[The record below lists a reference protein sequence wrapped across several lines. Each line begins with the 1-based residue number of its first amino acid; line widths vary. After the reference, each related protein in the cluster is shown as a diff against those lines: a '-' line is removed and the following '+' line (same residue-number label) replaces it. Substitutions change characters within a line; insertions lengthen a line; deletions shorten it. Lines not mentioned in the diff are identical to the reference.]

1 MKNDNSTIFKENLHS
16 WFYVKY
22 PTERMWFGGNQIK
35 IQRQFQSVRGVNFF
49 VFFGCGGF
57 WQNLLRSSCDEIWF
71 NFPVGKNW
79 LNAHNAYFQQINRVW
94 SEKKLL
100 CSLKIFSKR
109 NYNFFSSERKGPP
122 PILKE
127 QTLNG

>member
-1 MKNDNSTIFKENLHS
+1 MNMKLQFYHFQRNLHS
-16 WFYVKY
+16 WFSVKY

-79 LNAHNAYFQQINRVW
+79 LNAHNAYFQPINRVRF
-94 SEKKLL
+94 ENFF
-100 CSLKIFSKR
+100 CRNIFSKT
-109 NYNFFSSERKGPP
+109 YFNFFSSERKGPP